1 MKNKLLTGLAFILA
15 ATWLI
20 TSCESDME
28 KAQNDYDASQ
38 VVPKV
43 LSVTGPTIGL
53 QTFTYQYKVT
63 YFRAGSTWNWTAVGG
78 TVQSVSADT
87 KTATVLFTAIP
98 ANDTALIKVT
108 ETTAGGV
115 TSPERIIK
123 TRVNPYCA
131 LTNGVADLVG
141 TWSGDDGWYESLI
154 TTVADGTTGLKV
166 SHMNEG
172 FITDWW
178 GETISEGGTIDM
190 TVNIDG
196 TVVIPRQ
203 YLFTTLWGGDPYD
216 YEIDGSGTWD
226 NCGSSPVMVIEYSV
240 YYEGEDECF
249 IAAYYPSDLD
259 APFFTADI
267 SLGTK
272 SGKSARQP
280 LKPSPRK

>member
-1 MKNKLLTGLAFILA
+1 MILA
-15 ATWLI
+15 VSWLFS
-20 TSCESDME
+20 SCESDME
-28 KAQNDYDASQ
+28 KAQNDYDASK

-43 LSVTGPTIGL
+43 LSVTGPSIGL

-63 YFRAGSTWNWTAVGG
+63 YFRAGSTWDWTADGG
-78 TVQSVSADT
+78 TVQSVSEDT
-87 KTATVLFTAIP
+87 KTATVLFTDIP

-123 TRVNPYCA
+123 TRVNPYCP

-141 TWSGDDGWYESLI
+141 TWGGEDGWYGSLI

-166 SHMNEG
+166 SHLNEG
-172 FITDWW
+172 FVTDWW
-178 GETISEGGTIDM
+178 GETITEGGTINM

-226 NCGSSPVMVIEYSV
+226 NCGSSPVMVIEYNV
-240 YYEGEDECF
+240 YYEGEDECY
-249 IAAYYPSDLD
+249 IAGYYPDDLD
-259 APFFTADI
+259 TPYFTADI
-267 SLGTK
+267 TLGAK
-272 SGKSARQP
+272 SGKSGKQP
-280 LKPSPRK
+280 LKPSPRKQTWC